1 MTILAQG
8 DRSSRVDLQACKLC
22 INESAN
28 ARGEAVCVLGA
39 L

>member
-8 DRSSRVDLQACKLC
+8 DRSSRVDLHACKLC

-39 L
+39 